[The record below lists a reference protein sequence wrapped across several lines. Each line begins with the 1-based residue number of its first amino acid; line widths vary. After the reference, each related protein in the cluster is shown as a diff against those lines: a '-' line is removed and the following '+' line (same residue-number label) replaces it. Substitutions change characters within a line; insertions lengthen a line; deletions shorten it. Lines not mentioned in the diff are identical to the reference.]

1 MANQR
6 RKAKRRGPPPKP
18 VQVTEH
24 TRVGNLGCVRFPL
37 SVRKASGIKRGDRLV
52 ASTSNGSSVVLSKVP
67 ADLLDTVLSVDQCA
81 CQKKPAGCSAPKN
94 YLEVGWSYVQF
105 DSARAQ
111 ELGLQP
117 GTPLVLVAEP
127 FRITLSVDRSLS
139 RRQIAAMP
147 QVQCPP

>member
-6 RKAKRRGPPPKP
+6 RKARRPEPLPQP

-24 TRVGNLGCVRFPL
+24 TRVGNLGCIRFPL

-52 ASTSNGSSVVLSKVP
+52 AGTGRHSSIVLSKVP
-67 ADLLDTVLSVDQCA
+67 AGTFEATLSVDECA
-81 CQKKPAGCSAPKN
+81 CQKKPEGCGAPKN

-111 ELGLQP
+111 ELGLLP
-117 GTPLVLVAEP
+117 GTPLMLVAEP
-127 FRITLSVDRSLS
+127 FRITFSVDRSLS
-139 RRQIAAMP
+139 RRQIDTIP
-147 QVQCPP
+147 PVRCPP